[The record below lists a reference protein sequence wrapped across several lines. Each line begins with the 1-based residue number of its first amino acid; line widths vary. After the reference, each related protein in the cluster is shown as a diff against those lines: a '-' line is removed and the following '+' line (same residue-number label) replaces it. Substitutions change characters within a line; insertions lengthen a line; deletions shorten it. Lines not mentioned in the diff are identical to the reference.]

1 MIARIMHGMNA
12 IKFQMEVQKLCAF
25 VHWRFM

>member
-1 MIARIMHGMNA
+1 MHGMNA